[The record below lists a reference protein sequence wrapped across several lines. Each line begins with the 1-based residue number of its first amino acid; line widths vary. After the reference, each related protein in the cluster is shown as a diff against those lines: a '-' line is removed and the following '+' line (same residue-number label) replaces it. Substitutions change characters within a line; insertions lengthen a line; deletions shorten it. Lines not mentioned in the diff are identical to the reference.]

1 MSVKFG
7 DFSGKVRYSKRMGP
21 EFEKMKIFHDL
32 QWNRIIVL
40 KLMLGVPG
48 KKEKRKIILVL
59 HYKLEFRFSS
69 LQASCQEV
77 FQTELAI
84 DNNYLKKDE
93 LHRFRDTITKQRRAL
108 IA

>member
-40 KLMLGVPG
+40 KLMLGVPPNY
-48 KKEKRKIILVL
+48 LVL
-59 HYKLEFRFSS
+59 FGISVLE
-69 LQASCQEV
+69 LG
-77 FQTELAI
+77 
-84 DNNYLKKDE
+84 
-93 LHRFRDTITKQRRAL
+93 
-108 IA
+108 

>member
-7 DFSGKVRYSKRMGP
+7 DFLGKVRYSKRMGP
-21 EFEKMKIFHDL
+21 EFERMKIFHDL

-69 LQASCQEV
+69 LQARCQEL
-77 FQTELAI
+77 FQAELAF
-84 DNNYLKKDE
+84 DN
-93 LHRFRDTITKQRRAL
+93 T
-108 IA
+108 